1 MICKNGESTLFGMR
15 WYFLLILMAFSSAC
29 ASPKVVLFND
39 TSAWY
44 HWGCTGTST
53 ALKEG
58 ILELGFDIQA
68 VPINVTYALK
78 EVPQFEEFNDLQK
91 FDQFCKE
98 NRDTIEA
105 IQNAV
110 AVVITGEGTIH
121 DLRAGPK
128 A

>member
-1 MICKNGESTLFGMR
+1 MSILR
-15 WYFLLILMAFSSAC
+15 VLFLLAITAFTSVFANQ
-29 ASPKVVLFND
+29 KVVLFND

-58 ILELGFDIQA
+58 IQGLGLDIQA

-91 FDQFCKE
+91 FDRFCEE
-98 NRDTIEA
+98 NRDSQMRTKLSRKSSWVPGA
-105 IQNAV
+105 CQLL
-110 AVVITGEGTIH
+110 GQC
-121 DLRAGPK
+121 
-128 A
+128 